1 MITLDGMELPEEL
14 IWTDEFSWNPV
25 RVNEKISLSGIR
37 NLSESLLPTE
47 SGRFITLMS
56 DDAWLD
62 RDDLKTLFSW
72 TKSLSK
78 TMTLVM
84 HDDETYTVRFRHT
97 DPPVLEYEPIIQ
109 SAFVDG
115 NTLYR
120 LNIKLEVN

>member
-1 MITLDGMELPEEL
+1 MELPEEL

-47 SGRFITLMS
+47 SGRFITLMG
-56 DDAWLD
+56 DDAWLN
-62 RDDLKTLFSW
+62 RNDLKTLFSW
-72 TKSLSK
+72 TKSLDK

-84 HDDETYTVRFRHT
+84 HDGDSYTVRFRHT
-97 DPPVLEYEPIIQ
+97 DPPVLEYEPIIE